1 MYDFKFKEKKEI
13 QSRPED
19 FLIFV
24 KRLLPRWANGI
35 PDSECIAIYK
45 VLKLLI
51 KKNKK
56 LTLLETG
63 TGSSTI
69 AMFLF
74 CALNNGRM
82 FSWDTNGS
90 KGSFL
95 RNVINEAICQVLKV
109 DVNKIWKFIPSDST
123 DPHVGIRVLSEL
135 KIKAD
140 FCFFDSIHTQ
150 QQVMK
155 EINEFEKVA
164 SKNFILAFDDAYYKK
179 RYSNFSYTNMLRHK
193 LNLVKIKEPKNNIC
207 KPLYIEIYDY
217 LNQRYKR
224 VIKIK
229 DYYKKNYKRDV
240 FFNYYNFDRQFM
252 NKLGMEEKNKLLHR
266 FDAFKVAK

>member
-45 VLKLLI
+45 TLKLL
-51 KKNKK
+51 KRKNKK
-56 LTLLETG
+56 LILLETG
-63 TGSSTI
+63 IGASTI

-74 CALNNGRM
+74 CALNGGRI

-95 RNVINEAICQVLKV
+95 RNVINEAICQVLKI

-123 DPHVGIRVLSEL
+123 DPHVGIRVLNEL

-140 FCFFDSIHTQ
+140 FCFFDSIHTHQ
-150 QQVMK
+150 HVMK
-155 EINEFEKVA
+155 EVYEFEKVA
-164 SKNFILAFDDAYYKK
+164 SKSFILAFDDAYYTK
-179 RYSNFSYTNMLRHK
+179 RHSNFSYINMLRHK
-193 LNLVKIKEPKNNIC
+193 LNLAKIKEPKNNVG
-207 KPLYIEIYDY
+207 KPLYIAIYEY
-217 LNQRYKR
+217 LNQKYK
-224 VIKIK
+224 
-229 DYYKKNYKRDV
+229 YY
-240 FFNYYNFDRQFM
+240 
-252 NKLGMEEKNKLLHR
+252 
-266 FDAFKVAK
+266 